1 MLDGDPRL
9 PRIQHSG
16 SKTSYMAD
24 IDAYKDKFSES
35 GRKVLESALDESK
48 KRDQN
53 YVAIEH
59 ILHAVAKEEDDLF
72 TSTMRDL
79 AVDPRSVKL
88 LIEKRM
94 ANGRQHTG
102 KGYRIAPETTELFKR
117 AMDRA
122 RSQGRRV
129 IEGSDI
135 FYVLSNDERSVLNDV
150 LQNLGVPSDEVA
162 QTARTRIR
170 KREKEEERTR
180 AKYELPSFLRH
191 FGVSMNKL
199 AREDKIPP
207 TIGREKEI
215 LQMIEILSHRER
227 SNSPMLVG
235 EPGVGKTAVVEGL
248 ARLIELEPD
257 KVPARL
263 RDSHIVQLQMGG
275 LVAGTMLRGMFE
287 ERIKGIID
295 EVKEKDNIILFIDEA
310 HSIIG
315 AGAAMG
321 TSSDAANMFKS
332 SLARGE
338 LRIIGATTMS
348 EYKEYIAEDEALSR
362 RFRLVTVE
370 EPTIDQTK
378 EILVGLRP
386 RLEKNYSVTISD
398 EAIDM
403 ALEMS
408 PKYIRNLHLPD
419 KAIGWLDT
427 ASVKVEINEPAGLTV
442 LPEHIIDV
450 ISQESR
456 IPKDMIYRD
465 TSDRFSAMES
475 DLAHRVI
482 GQKEAVRA
490 VAERLRLNK
499 GPLKDNHYAP
509 DGVLLFLGPTGVGK
523 TELAKAVAEF
533 MFGDEGKMI
542 RIDMSE
548 YGDGTVGIEKL
559 IGMPRGI
566 VGSERGGILT
576 EQLRDNPYTV
586 LLLDEV
592 EKASPYLMNLFLQ
605 AFDEGWMTDGRGK
618 KVYLSDAIV
627 IMTSNLGSE
636 SFKRYE
642 KPLGFGQKTLGD
654 IKQIRTEVMKA
665 AETRF
670 TPEFRNRIDEIIVFS
685 PLTMDEV
692 REIAQIYLGKLKRKM
707 EAQGKAVEIT
717 TDALNLLTEKG
728 FSPAYGARFLKR
740 HIDQK
745 VKLPITNE
753 WKLGRNFMVDV
764 EGDDIVVKPTD
775 DFSLN

>member
-1 MLDGDPRL
+1 
-9 PRIQHSG
+9 
-16 SKTSYMAD
+16 MAD
-24 IDAYKDKFSES
+24 IEAYKDKFSES
-35 GRKVLESALDESK
+35 GQRILEIALAESK

-53 YVAIEH
+53 YIAVEH
-59 ILHAVAKEEDDLF
+59 ILHALAGEEEDLF
-72 TSTMRDL
+72 SSTMRDL
-79 AVDPRSVKL
+79 SVDPRSVKI

-94 ANGRQHTG
+94 ANGRHHTG
-102 KGYRIAPETTELFKR
+102 TGYRIAPETTELFKR

-129 IEGSDI
+129 IDASDI
-135 FYVLSNDERSVLNDV
+135 FYVLSNDERSVLNEV
-150 LQNLGVPSDEVA
+150 LQNLGVPTEEVA
-162 QTARTRIR
+162 QIARTRIR
-170 KREKEEERTR
+170 KREKEEERVR
-180 AKYELPSFLRH
+180 QKYELPSFLRH
-191 FGVSMNKL
+191 FGVSLNKL
-199 AREDKIPP
+199 ARQDKIPP
-207 TIGREKEI
+207 TIGREQEI
-215 LQMIEILSHRER
+215 RQMIEILSHRER

-248 ARLIELEPD
+248 ARLIELEPE

-263 RDSHIVQLQMGG
+263 RDAHIVQLQMGG

-295 EVKEKDNIILFIDEA
+295 EVKEKDHIILFIDEA
-310 HSIIG
+310 HTIIG

-321 TSSDAANMFKS
+321 TTSDAANMFKS
-332 SLARGE
+332 ALARGE
-338 LRIIGATTMS
+338 LRIIGATTMT
-348 EYKEYIAEDEALSR
+348 EYKEYIGEDEALAR
-362 RFRLVTVE
+362 RFRLVKVP
-370 EPTIDQTK
+370 EPSIDETK
-378 EILVGLRP
+378 QILLGVRP

-398 EAIDM
+398 EAINT

-427 ASVKVEINEPAGLTV
+427 ASVKVEINSGEGMVVKPD
-442 LPEHIIDV
+442 HIIEV

-465 TSDRFSAMES
+465 TSDRFSIMETE
-475 DLAHRVI
+475 LGKRVI
-482 GQKEAVRA
+482 GQKDAVRA

-499 GPLKDNHYAP
+499 GPLKENHYAP

-533 MFGDEGKMI
+533 MFGDESKMI

-592 EKASPYLMNLFLQ
+592 EKASPYLMNIFLQ
-605 AFDEGWMTDGRGK
+605 AFDEGWITDGRGK

-636 SFKRYE
+636 NFKKYE
-642 KPLGFGQKTLGD
+642 SPLGFGMKSVGSMQA
-654 IKQIRTEVMKA
+654 IRSDVMKA

-670 TPEFRNRIDEIIVFS
+670 TPEFRNRIDEIVIFS
-685 PLTMDEV
+685 PLTRDEV
-692 REIAQIYLGKLKRKM
+692 REIAKLYLAKIQRNM
-707 EAQGKAVEIT
+707 ERQGKVVEV
-717 TDALNLLTEKG
+717 TDAALELITDKG
-728 FSPAYGARFLKR
+728 YSPTYGARFLKR

-745 VKLPITNE
+745 VKLPITNS
-753 WKLGRNFMVDV
+753 WKAAAKFIVDADG
-764 EGDDIVVKPTD
+764 EEIVVRND
-775 DFSLN
+775 EVFSLN

>member
-1 MLDGDPRL
+1 
-9 PRIQHSG
+9 
-16 SKTSYMAD
+16 MAD

-35 GRKVLESALDESK
+35 GRRILDAALDESK

-59 ILHAVAKEEDDLF
+59 ILHAVTSEEDELF

-88 LIEKRM
+88 LIEKRLDG
-94 ANGRQHTG
+94 GRQHSG

-122 RSQGRRV
+122 RSQGRRS
-129 IEGSDI
+129 IDGSDL
-135 FYVLSNDERSVLNDV
+135 FYVLSNDERSILNDV
-150 LQNLGVPSDEVA
+150 LQNLGVPADEVA

-180 AKYELPSFLRH
+180 QKYELPSFLRH
-191 FGVSMNKL
+191 FGVSLNKL
-199 AREDKIPP
+199 ARQDKIPP
-207 TIGREKEI
+207 TIGREREI
-215 LQMIEILSHRER
+215 RQMIEILSHRER

-248 ARLIELEPD
+248 ARLVELEPE

-263 RDSHIVQLQMGG
+263 REAHIVQLQMGG

-310 HSIIG
+310 HTIIG
-315 AGAAMG
+315 AGAALG

-332 SLARGE
+332 ALARGE
-338 LRIIGATTMS
+338 MRIIGATTS
-348 EYKEYIAEDEALSR
+348 TEYKEYIGEDEALAR
-362 RFRLVTVE
+362 RFRLVKVD
-370 EPTIDQTK
+370 EPSLAETR
-378 EILVGLRP
+378 EILMGLKP
-386 RLEKNYSVTISD
+386 RLEKNYSVTISE
-398 EAIDM
+398 EAINT

-427 ASVKVEINEPAGLTV
+427 ASVKVEINEPTSLV
-442 LPEHIIDV
+442 VKPEHIIDV

-465 TSDRFSAMES
+465 TSDRFSTMEA
-475 DLAHRVI
+475 DLGKRVI
-482 GQKEAVRA
+482 GQKDAVRA

-533 MFGDEGKMI
+533 MFGDESKMV

-636 SFKRYE
+636 NFKRYE

-654 IKQIRTEVMKA
+654 IMQIKGEAMKA

-670 TPEFRNRIDEIIVFS
+670 SPEFRNRIDEIIVFA
-685 PLTMDEV
+685 PLMMDEV
-692 REIAQIYLGKLKRKM
+692 REIARLYIAKLQRNM
-707 EAQGKAVEIT
+707 ERQGKTVEV
-717 TDALNLLTEKG
+717 TDAAIDLLTEKG

-753 WKLGRNFMVDV
+753 WKTAMRF
-764 EGDDIVVKPTD
+764 IVYADKGELIVKPGD
-775 DFSLN
+775 VFSLN

>member
-1 MLDGDPRL
+1 
-9 PRIQHSG
+9 
-16 SKTSYMAD
+16 MAD
-24 IDAYKDKFSES
+24 IDAYKDKFSDSGQRILETALGES
-35 GRKVLESALDESK
+35 R

-53 YVAIEH
+53 YVSIEH
-59 ILHAVAKEEDDLF
+59 ILHAIAFEEEDLF
-72 TSTMRDL
+72 SSTMRDL
-79 AVDPRSVKL
+79 SVDPRSVKL

-94 ANGRQHTG
+94 DSGRQHSG
-102 KGYRIAPETTELFKR
+102 NGFRIAPETTELFKR

-129 IEGSDI
+129 IDSGDI
-135 FYVLSNDERSVLNDV
+135 FYVLSNDERSVLNEV

-162 QTARTRIR
+162 QTARTRIK
-170 KREKEEERTR
+170 KREKEEERSR
-180 AKYELPSFLRH
+180 QKYELPSFLKH

-199 AREDKIPP
+199 ARQDKFPP

-248 ARLIELEPD
+248 ARLIELEPE

-263 RDSHIVQLQMGG
+263 RNAHIVQLQMGG

-295 EVKEKDNIILFIDEA
+295 EVKEKDHIILFIDEA
-310 HSIIG
+310 HTIIG

-321 TSSDAANMFKS
+321 TTSDAANMFKS

-338 LRIIGATTMS
+338 LRIIGATTIT
-348 EYKEYIAEDEALSR
+348 EYKEYIGEDEALAR
-362 RFRLVTVE
+362 RFRLVKVD
-370 EPTIDQTK
+370 EPTIDETK
-378 EILVGLRP
+378 QILMGLRP

-398 EAIDM
+398 EAINM

-427 ASVKVEINEPAGLTV
+427 ASVKVEINEPLEMIV
-442 LPEHIIDV
+442 RPEHIIDV

-465 TSDRFSAMES
+465 TSDRFSQMEI
-475 DLAHRVI
+475 DLAGRVI
-482 GQKEAVRA
+482 GQKDAVRS

-533 MFGDEGKMI
+533 MFGDESKMV

-548 YGDGTVGIEKL
+548 YGDGTIGIEKL

-592 EKASPYLMNLFLQ
+592 EKASPYLMNIFLQ
-605 AFDEGWMTDGRGK
+605 AFDEGWITDGRGK

-636 SFKRYE
+636 NFKRYE
-642 KPLGFGQKTLGD
+642 KPLGFGQKTLGEM
-654 IKQIRTEVMKA
+654 KNIRQDVMKA

-670 TPEFRNRIDEIIVFS
+670 SPEFRNRIDEIIIFS

-692 REIAQIYLGKLKRKM
+692 REIAKLYLAKIQKNM
-707 EAQGKAVEIT
+707 ERQGKVVEVT
-717 TDALNLLTEKG
+717 EEALNLLTEKG

-753 WKLGRNFMVDV
+753 WKAAIKFVVDAV
-764 EGDDIVVKPTD
+764 EGEITVKPGEV
-775 DFSLN
+775 FSLN

>member
-1 MLDGDPRL
+1 
-9 PRIQHSG
+9 
-16 SKTSYMAD
+16 MAD

-35 GRKVLESALDESK
+35 GQRVLEVALDESR

-53 YVAIEH
+53 YVATEH
-59 ILHAVAKEEDDLF
+59 ILHALANEETELF
-72 TSTMRDL
+72 NATMRDL

-88 LIEKRM
+88 LIEKRLE
-94 ANGRQHTG
+94 AGRQHTG
-102 KGYRIAPETTELFKR
+102 KGFRIAPETTELFKK

-129 IEGSDI
+129 IEASDI
-135 FYVLSNDERSVLNDV
+135 FYVMSNDERSLLNDV
-150 LQNLGVPSDEVA
+150 LQNLGVPAEELA

-170 KREKEEERTR
+170 KIEKEEERSR
-180 AKYELPSFLRH
+180 KKYELPSYLKH
-191 FGVSMNKL
+191 FGVSLNKL
-199 AREDKIPP
+199 ARQDKIPP
-207 TIGREKEI
+207 TIGREREI
-215 LQMIEILSHRER
+215 RQMIEILSHRER

-248 ARLIELEPD
+248 ARMIELEPE
-257 KVPARL
+257 KVPERL

-295 EVKEKDNIILFIDEA
+295 EVKEKTNIILFIDEA
-310 HSIIG
+310 HTIIG

-321 TSSDAANMFKS
+321 TSSDAGNMFKS

-338 LRIIGATTMS
+338 LRIIGATTLT
-348 EYKEYIAEDEALSR
+348 EYKEYIGEDEALAR
-362 RFRLVTVE
+362 RFRLVKVD
-370 EPTIDQTK
+370 EPTIEETK
-378 EILVGLRP
+378 EILLGLRP

-398 EAIDM
+398 EAINT

-427 ASVKVEINEPAGLTV
+427 ASVKVEINEPTSLV
-442 LPEHIIDV
+442 VRPEHIIEV

-456 IPKDMIYRD
+456 IPKDMIYRE
-465 TSDRFSAMES
+465 TSDRFSVMET
-475 DLAHRVI
+475 DIGNRVI
-482 GQKEAVRA
+482 GQKDAVRA

-499 GPLKDNHYAP
+499 GPLKDNHFAP

-533 MFGDEGKMI
+533 MFGDEGKMV

-548 YGDGTVGIEKL
+548 YGEGTVGIEKL

-576 EQLRDNPYTV
+576 EQLRENPYTV

-592 EKASPYLMNLFLQ
+592 EKANPYLMNIFLQ
-605 AFDEGWMTDGRGK
+605 AFDEGWLTDGRGK

-636 SFKRYE
+636 NFKKYE
-642 KPLGFGQKTLGD
+642 KPLGFGMKSKGEIKEITGD
-654 IKQIRTEVMKA
+654 VMKA

-670 TPEFRNRIDEIIVFS
+670 SPEFRNRIDEIIVFS

-692 REIAQIYLGKLKRKM
+692 REIAKLYLNKLRRNM
-707 EAQGKAVEIT
+707 ERQGKVFDIT
-717 TDALNLLTEKG
+717 DEAINLLTEKG
-728 FSPAYGARFLKR
+728 YSRTYGARFLKR
-740 HIDQK
+740 HIDQQI
-745 VKLPITNE
+745 KLPITNQ
-753 WKLGRNFMVDV
+753 WKSAAKFSV
-764 EGDDIVVKPTD
+764 EAEDGEIVIKPTD
-775 DFSLN
+775 VFSLN